1 MKLEVQKARA
11 AAVAAELITGRVAQ
25 EACGQVDELVSLAEE
40 ANHEI
45 HRRNMRRTV
54 FRRRNLTM
62 KEKANATLRRAA
74 SLRCRTDAAIARLG
88 RAIACYQRGAITTV
102 ELLREASAAIDRAG
116 SLELSAAEL
125 AATGSFGRSV
135 NRKVANYRNYICTAA
150 RIAMGYKSNAE
161 CRRQALAFA
170 RTAARLGN
178 RRTAFIAHDLLWAAA
193 GGLPDE
199 AEFAAFEACERV

>member
-1 MKLEVQKARA
+1 
-11 AAVAAELITGRVAQ
+11 
-25 EACGQVDELVSLAEE
+25 
-40 ANHEI
+40 
-45 HRRNMRRTV
+45 
-54 FRRRNLTM
+54 M
-62 KEKANATLRRAA
+62 KEKSNATLRRAA
-74 SLRCRTDAAIARLG
+74 SLRCRTDAAIDRLG
-88 RAIACYQRGAITTV
+88 KAIFYYERGSISAG
-102 ELLREASAAIDRAG
+102 ELLREASAAADRAG
-116 SLELSAAEL
+116 TLELSAAEL

-193 GGLPDE
+193 GGLPSE
-199 AEFAAFEACERV
+199 EEFAAFEACEML

>member
-1 MKLEVQKARA
+1 
-11 AAVAAELITGRVAQ
+11 
-25 EACGQVDELVSLAEE
+25 
-40 ANHEI
+40 
-45 HRRNMRRTV
+45 
-54 FRRRNLTM
+54 M
-62 KEKANATLRRAA
+62 KEKSNATLRRAA
-74 SLRCRTDAAIARLG
+74 SLRCRTDAAIERLG
-88 RAIACYQRGAITTV
+88 RNISCYERGSISAG
-102 ELLREASAAIDRAG
+102 ELLREASAAADRAG
-116 SLELSAAEL
+116 TLELSAAEL

-193 GGLPDE
+193 GGLPSE
-199 AEFAAFEACERV
+199 EEFAAFEACEML

>member
-1 MKLEVQKARA
+1 
-11 AAVAAELITGRVAQ
+11 
-25 EACGQVDELVSLAEE
+25 
-40 ANHEI
+40 
-45 HRRNMRRTV
+45 
-54 FRRRNLTM
+54 M
-62 KEKANATLRRAA
+62 KEKSNATLRRAA
-74 SLRCRTDAAIARLG
+74 SLRCRTDAAIERLG
-88 RAIACYQRGAITTV
+88 SNISCYERGYITAG
-102 ELLREASAAIDRAG
+102 ELLREASDAAERAG
-116 SLELSAAEL
+116 NLELSAAEL

-193 GGLPDE
+193 GGLPSE
-199 AEFAAFEACERV
+199 EEFAAFEACEML

>member
-1 MKLEVQKARA
+1 
-11 AAVAAELITGRVAQ
+11 
-25 EACGQVDELVSLAEE
+25 
-40 ANHEI
+40 
-45 HRRNMRRTV
+45 
-54 FRRRNLTM
+54 M
-62 KEKANATLRRAA
+62 KEKPNATLRRAA
-74 SLRCRTDAAIARLG
+74 SLRCRTDAAIERLG
-88 RAIACYQRGAITTV
+88 RNISCYERGYITAG
-102 ELLREASAAIDRAG
+102 ELLREASAAADRAG
-116 SLELSAAEL
+116 TLELSAAEL

-193 GGLPDE
+193 GGLPSE
-199 AEFAAFEACERV
+199 EEFAAFEACEML